1 MKHTTHLTEN
11 LSYLHVLHI
20 DHDCFEMTIPKYK
33 QTAHKPHIFCLN
45 SVDKNM
51 LCYSVQKRSVDITML
66 KINDGVD
73 NFWKTLELLLHI
85 SFTKKHLGKVHAER
99 IHI

>member
-20 DHDCFEMTIPKYK
+20 DHDCFEMTIPKYNNLLK
-33 QTAHKPHIFCLN
+33 QTPSLN
-45 SVDKNM
+45 SMDKNK
-51 LCYSVQKRSVDITML
+51 LCYSVHSQKRNVDITML

-85 SFTKKHLGKVHAER
+85 SYT
-99 IHI
+99 